1 MITSEFTYIAANGI
15 ISFFL
20 WLSSIPLCVCVHT
33 YIYVCVYI
41 YVYIYIYIYKSH
53 IFLIH
58 PYVDG
63 HLGCIHVLAVGN
75 SAAMN
80 IGMHVYFRSVVFA
93 SYKPRNGIAGSYG
106 IFLSY

>member
-1 MITSEFTYIAANGI
+1 M
-15 ISFFL
+15 
-20 WLSSIPLCVCVHT
+20 CVCTH
-33 YIYVCVYI
+33 IYMCVC
-41 YVYIYIYIYKSH
+41 VYIYIYIYISH

-58 PYVDG
+58 LCVDG

-80 IGMHVYFRSVVFA
+80 IGMHVCFRSVVFA